1 MFERFTTAARA
12 AVVAAQ
18 TEARDLRSPR
28 IGAVHVLLGVL
39 VVEADSPL
47 GRVCADS
54 GLTADGVRAELA
66 DGAAGRP
73 LGEEDAEAL
82 RSIGIDLDAVRDSI
96 EANFGADALDARDE
110 DERKGWFTRRSG
122 HIPFTAEGKK
132 AIELAL
138 REALARKDREIRAEH
153 LALGLL
159 RGAAPDVVAVIA
171 PHIAPADLRREVLV
185 LLDRAA

>member
-18 TEARDLRSPR
+18 GEARELKAPR

-39 VVEADSPL
+39 VTEADSPL
-47 GRVCADS
+47 GRTCADA
-54 GLTADGVRAELA
+54 GLTADGVRSDLA
-66 DGAAGRP
+66 RSAVGRP
-73 LGEEDAEAL
+73 LGDEDAEAL

-96 EANFGADALDARDE
+96 EANFGADALDANGE
-110 DERKGWFTRRSG
+110 EERKGWFARRTG

-132 AIELAL
+132 AVELSL
-138 REALARKDREIRAEH
+138 REALARKDGEIRSEH
-153 LALGLL
+153 LLLGLL
-159 RGAAPDVVAVIA
+159 RGAAPDVVAVIT
-171 PHIAPADLRREVLV
+171 PHVALPELRRQVLD